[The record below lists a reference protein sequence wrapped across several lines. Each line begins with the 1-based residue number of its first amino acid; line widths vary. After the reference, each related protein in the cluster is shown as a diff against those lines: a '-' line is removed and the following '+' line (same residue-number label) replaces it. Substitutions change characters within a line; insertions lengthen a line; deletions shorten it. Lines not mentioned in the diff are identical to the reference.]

1 MEGAE
6 AVGSEAKFRAFPPHC
21 VSFEQ
26 LQVSRRCD
34 FLVRKMWT
42 PLLPPLL
49 AEEAES
55 IVFIEFLAHS
65 WP

>member
-1 MEGAE
+1 M
-6 AVGSEAKFRAFPPHC
+6 GSEAKVRALPPHC
-21 VSFEQ
+21 VNFEQ
-26 LQVSRRCD
+26 LPISRRCG
-34 FLVRKMWT
+34 FLLYKMWT

-49 AEEAES
+49 AEEDEC